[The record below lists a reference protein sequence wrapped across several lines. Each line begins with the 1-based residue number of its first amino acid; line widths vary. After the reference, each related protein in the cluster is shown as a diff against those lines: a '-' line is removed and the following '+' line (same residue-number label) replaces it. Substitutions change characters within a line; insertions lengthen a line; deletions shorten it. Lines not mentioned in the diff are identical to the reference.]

1 MVEVSAVHHWEA
13 EPIAL
18 EAVISPVVVAETVMR
33 SAEVPGGIAD
43 RAPAAAAVAALRV
56 WDLEAAEASEAVVVG
71 GAGKRRL
78 NRRKRKLAGGHT

>member
-56 WDLEAAEASEAVVVG
+56 WDLEAAVASEAAVG